1 MQASNPYFFC
11 FDISFDSKLNYH
23 LPTAFVVIKKSYKGY
38 LDKKAVPEVLE
49 SLGIEK
55 TDLDQNTSQLLAICE
70 ILKPNAVFKKFSS
83 KSKAKNIEDLL
94 KDKKIAFALKQFIEL
109 KLDLFLKIIEAN
121 NFPLSLNLDADK
133 NFEKC
138 KVHSEKSILEAKL
151 GFVKHENGINYTLSL
166 QEQDRL
172 FLPSDHFVVILL
184 NDPAWLIVDKKLYRL
199 KDINS
204 NKLKPFLKNKSIE
217 IPAQTVPQFFNTFIK
232 DIVKKVKIETIGFN
246 VEIKDSIF
254 SCALKFEHDFF
265 RNSYYVDLVFDYG
278 GVLFYNSS
286 TKNKQVQIN
295 TDNEIHV
302 VQFERNSNQELLF
315 QDKIEALGFAKTES
329 NLFKLQLSNDSKNT
343 FEAVEYITEHHA
355 DFIENGFSL
364 DLLSIDG
371 KKLQTK
377 TAIMSFL
384 NEEKTD
390 WFDLKIIISCGQFEI
405 NFTEIIPNLKQR
417 NRLFQL
423 PDHSFFLIPLEWMSK
438 YESLLKF
445 STIKGTQILLPK
457 INYTLLEHLTNNK
470 ETLLQQET
478 IPYQSSPL
486 LKATLR
492 PYQEEGV
499 KWLLK
504 NYQNGMGSC
513 LADDMGLGKTIQTLA
528 MLVAVQ
534 QQLQFLNSAEEIASD
549 LFGAPLPVTQEK
561 MRVLI
566 VLPSSLV
573 FNWYNESK
581 KFTPHF
587 SCIQY
592 VGNERKLVSK
602 KLHRYDLIFTS
613 YSIISRDIALFEK
626 QHFRFLILDESQNIK
641 NRKSETFKAI
651 NRINASNKISISG
664 TPIENS
670 LADLWSQM
678 EFINPNILGTYRFFE
693 TNFKIPIEKNKDQDC
708 LLALRKII
716 QPFILRRTKEE
727 VLDDLP
733 ELIEQIYYCD
743 MEPEQEKLY
752 EQEKS
757 KARNL
762 LLKINSPLDKLSTI
776 NTLMRLRQLS
786 NHPKM
791 VDKTSEIDSGKY
803 MAVTSYL
810 RTLVEADQK
819 TIVFSSFLTN
829 LDFYK
834 TWCNDNQIK
843 YCELIGSTSQ
853 EKREI
858 EVNRFQK
865 DENSLL
871 FFISLK
877 AGGVGLNITRASQ
890 VLFLDPW
897 WNPFSE
903 KQGIGR
909 AHRIGQ
915 LNKVNVVRFISRNTV
930 EEKIIN
936 LQKKKKF
943 LSDSLLEADYLDSE
957 IIENIDYLLE

>member
-1 MQASNPYFFC
+1 MQF
-11 FDISFDSKLNYH
+11 
-23 LPTAFVVIKKSYKGY
+23 
-38 LDKKAVPEVLE
+38 
-49 SLGIEK
+49 
-55 TDLDQNTSQLLAICE
+55 QRNT
-70 ILKPNAVFKKFSS
+70 
-83 KSKAKNIEDLL
+83 
-94 KDKKIAFALKQFIEL
+94 
-109 KLDLFLKIIEAN
+109 
-121 NFPLSLNLDADK
+121 
-133 NFEKC
+133 
-138 KVHSEKSILEAKL
+138 
-151 GFVKHENGINYTLSL
+151 
-166 QEQDRL
+166 
-172 FLPSDHFVVILL
+172 
-184 NDPAWLIVDKKLYRL
+184 
-199 KDINS
+199 
-204 NKLKPFLKNKSIE
+204 
-217 IPAQTVPQFFNTFIK
+217 
-232 DIVKKVKIETIGFN
+232 
-246 VEIKDSIF
+246 
-254 SCALKFEHDFF
+254 
-265 RNSYYVDLVFDYG
+265 
-278 GVLFYNSS
+278 
-286 TKNKQVQIN
+286 
-295 TDNEIHV
+295 
-302 VQFERNSNQELLF
+302 NQELLF
-315 QDKIEALGFAKTES
+315 VNKVKALGLVKTET
-329 NLFKLQLSNDSKNT
+329 NLFKLQLPNDPNNP

-371 KKLQTK
+371 KKMQTK
-377 TAIMSFL
+377 TAIMSVL

-423 PDHSFFLIPLEWMSK
+423 PDHSFFLIPIEWMSK

-445 STIKGTQILLPK
+445 STIKGNQILLPK
-457 INYTLLEHLTNNK
+457 INYTLLENLTDNN
-470 ETLLQQET
+470 ETVIQQET

-534 QQLQFLNSAEEIASD
+534 QQLQFLNSAEEIAID
-549 LFGAPLPVTQEK
+549 LFGEPLPVSQEK

-592 VGNERKLVSK
+592 VGNERKLIAK
-602 KLHRYDLIFTS
+602 KLHRYDLVFTS

-626 QHFRFLILDESQNIK
+626 HNFRFLILDESQNIK

-670 LADLWSQM
+670 LSDLWSQM
-678 EFINPNILGTYRFFE
+678 EFVNPNVLGTYRFFE

-733 ELIEQIYYCD
+733 EMVEQIYYCD

-752 EQEKS
+752 ELEKS

-803 MAVTSYL
+803 LAVTSYL
-810 RTLVEADQK
+810 KTLVEANQK
-819 TIVFSSFLTN
+819 TIIFSSFVTN
-829 LDFYK
+829 LAFYK
-834 TWCNDNQIK
+834 TWCNDNQIE

-853 EKREI
+853 EKREV
-858 EVNRFQK
+858 EVNRFQEQEK
-865 DENSLL
+865 PLL

-936 LQKKKKF
+936 LQKRKKF

-957 IIENIDYLLE
+957 IIENINYLLE